1 MASVCATGTTM
12 WFAMTVDRRS
22 SQWFVAIAATTAL
35 VAGCAPSVGNEIA
48 SVEQSPAILYTNV
61 WSADPGVNLVQR
73 GPELVRG
80 AYEAA
85 DYTRFVGQAQS
96 FPGYPAAVGGPTR
109 PGNPDKE
116 EFFTWLEPGEDVQ
129 VPLTNFLH
137 ITEYEETGPG
147 IGATVC
153 SYNLHAD
160 PGPNFSVEGLNAAFR
175 VELERTADD
184 PGQPGIPDT
193 DPAQQDARANRVP
206 TWNVFE
212 GWKITKLHYLRR
224 LDGDVIPQGCTDWWQ
239 QQFPAFAANASGN
252 LVPPP
257 GFEPPTMPVAVQYPE
272 WIGPAN
278 SE

>member
-1 MASVCATGTTM
+1 
-12 WFAMTVDRRS
+12 MTVDRRNF
-22 SQWFVAIAATTAL
+22 QWPVVVAATTIL
-35 VAGCAPSVGNEIA
+35 VTGCTPNVGGEA
-48 SVEQSPAILYTNV
+48 DSVEQPPTILYTNV
-61 WSADPGVNLVQR
+61 WSADTGVDLAQR
-73 GPELVRG
+73 GPELVRS

-85 DYTRFVGQAQS
+85 DYTRFVGQAHS
-96 FPGYPAAVGGPTR
+96 FPGYPEAVGGPTR
-109 PGNPDKE
+109 HGNPDKE
-116 EFFTWLEPGEDVQ
+116 EFFTWLEPDEDEQ
-129 VPLTNFLH
+129 IPLTNFLH
-137 ITEYEETGPG
+137 ITAYDETDPG

-175 VELERTADD
+175 VEMERTADD
-184 PGQPGIPDT
+184 PGQPGVPDT
-193 DPAQQDARANRVP
+193 DPAQQDPRAHRVP

-224 LDGDVIPQGCTDWWQ
+224 LDGDVIPEGCTDWWQ
-239 QQFPAFAANASGN
+239 QQFPTFAANASGN

-278 SE
+278 AE

>member
-1 MASVCATGTTM
+1 
-12 WFAMTVDRRS
+12 MTVERRS
-22 SQWFVAIAATTAL
+22 SRWSVTVAAAAIL
-35 VAGCAPSVGNEIA
+35 ASGCAPSVGGEPGA
-48 SVEQSPAILYTNV
+48 AEQEPTILYTNV
-61 WSADPGVNLVQR
+61 WSANPGINLMQR
-73 GPELVRG
+73 GPELVRA

-85 DYTRFVGQAQS
+85 DYTRFVGQAHS
-96 FPGYPAAVGGPTR
+96 FPGYPAAVGGPAR
-109 PGNPDKE
+109 QGNPDKE
-116 EFFTWLEPGEDVQ
+116 EFFTWLEPGEDEQ
-129 VPLTNFLH
+129 IPLTNFAH
-137 ITEYEETGPG
+137 ITSYEESGPD

-160 PGPNFSVEGLNAAFR
+160 PGTNLSVEGLNIAFR

-184 PGQPGIPDT
+184 PGQPGVPDT
-193 DPAQQDARANRVP
+193 DPAQQDPRAHRVP

-224 LDGDVIPQGCTDWWQ
+224 LNGDVIPQGCTDWWQ
-239 QQFPAFAANASGN
+239 QQFPAFAPNASGN
-252 LVPPP
+252 LVPPA